1 MMYFAEV
8 ALMKSGGKR
17 GSGGRI
23 LKSGFRRVFGILFFL
38 FVCLTT
44 VTGRAQS
51 NAAPILNIGWR
62 SNQLQVSILNAATGR
77 VYQIQQRSN
86 LGNSTSWTPQLL
98 SARGQTNF
106 TIGAPSNSPRFF
118 RAWLVPDV
126 PPQILSFAAS
136 PATLLSN
143 GNFTLHWNVAGAT
156 GLSINNGIGDV
167 TGTTSRVASIT
178 GTRTFTL
185 TASNIAGVATGLA
198 TVVVGSLPSE
208 HNGRFVSF
216 VSPISGQHFLAPGF
230 VRVFAAAKDP
240 AVDTNF
246 PIDGKGGNAAHTE
259 FLVDNEVVASMDG
272 LDAEYWVF
280 RAVLTNLPPGDHT
293 LRVRAFYVTSP
304 PEILDSALVTI
315 TVDPPPLYAQTLS
328 LTQDLVLSGFQSLQM
343 LGSNVPA
350 RRVRLN
356 GNGFRIRTSGNW
368 TGHLTLRYADVVG
381 LGRLNDGFLA
391 MDLTTTVPLT
401 VENCNFDGCGKL
413 AFTLNGTATASI
425 SSNEFRCNTLVPL
438 SQYPDETYG
447 DLSSYPAL
455 QLLGNSTGQKLY
467 RANNMGAGWLRLTG
481 ANHWTIGGDADAD
494 GNVFIGPRVGIML
507 ESGAD
512 HITVRRNY
520 SRHVYFGGWS
530 QGNNFELGAS
540 DNNVLVEHNIVRDS
554 SWPVRDVACEFRYNL
569 ILGAGHQWMWITGDN
584 ANVHH
589 NVFAGGDADVTGIWM
604 IYSPHNVH
612 FYNNTIDGLNETAGP
627 SALIVDEAATADV
640 QSCVFLNM
648 HSPEMVSFPGATNL
662 LNVGHNCFYN
672 PGAVPLQNYSDNSH
686 PATDVG
692 GLNAQVNPNL
702 TNPTNSVGID
712 DVAVWQRTTNT
723 RQILQ
728 MYRTRY
734 APKPGSPLIDA
745 GHGDAGNDIGAVGA
759 GAVSPDDQFGILTP

>member
-1 MMYFAEV
+1 MMYSLELVSLKLARR
-8 ALMKSGGKR
+8 R
-17 GSGGRI
+17 GVVVRR
-23 LKSGFRRVFGILFFL
+23 LKITSRSVLTTLFFL
-38 FVCLTT
+38 VVCLGR
-44 VTGRAQS
+44 VASRAQP
-51 NAAPILNIGWR
+51 NPAPILNIGSR
-62 SNQLQVSILNAATGR
+62 SNQLQLSILNAATGR
-77 VYQIQQRSN
+77 VYQIQQRSGLDN
-86 LGNSTSWTPQLL
+86 LTSWTPQFLG
-98 SARGQTNF
+98 APGQTNF
-106 TIGAPSNSPRFF
+106 TISPQSNSPRFF
-118 RAWLVPDV
+118 RAWLVPDT

-136 PATLLSN
+136 PATLVTN
-143 GNFTLHWNVAGAT
+143 GNVTLHWTVAGAT

-167 TGTTSRVASIT
+167 TGTTSRVASVT

-185 TASNIAGVATGLA
+185 TATNIASVATGLA

-208 HNGRFVSF
+208 HNERFVSF
-216 VSPISGQHFLAPGF
+216 VSPLSGQHFLAPGF

-246 PIDGKGGNAAHTE
+246 PIDGKGGNAARTE

-280 RAVLTNLPPGDHT
+280 RAVLTNLPPGQHV
-293 LRVRAFYVTSP
+293 LRVRAFYVNPT
-304 PEILDSALVTI
+304 EILDSDPVTI
-315 TVDPPPLYAQTLS
+315 TVDSPPAYAEVLN
-328 LTQDLVLSGFQSLQM
+328 LTQDLVLSGSQSLQM
-343 LGSNVPA
+343 LGSNA
-350 RRVRLN
+350 AGGRVRLN
-356 GNGFRIRTSGNW
+356 GNGFRLRTSGNW

-381 LGRLNDGFLA
+381 LGELNDGLLA
-391 MDLTTTVPLT
+391 MDLTTTAPLML
-401 VENCNFDGCGKL
+401 ENCNFDGCGKL

-447 DLSSYPAL
+447 DQSSYPAL

-481 ANHWTIGGDADAD
+481 VSHWTIGGDTDAD
-494 GNVFIGPRVGIML
+494 GNVFIGPRIGIML
-507 ESGAD
+507 ENGAD

-530 QGNNFELGAS
+530 QGNNFELGGS
-540 DNNVLVEHNIVRDS
+540 DNSVLVEHNIVRDS

-569 ILGAGHQWMWITGDN
+569 VLGAGHQWMWVTGDN
-584 ANVHH
+584 ASVHH

-604 IYSPHNVH
+604 IYSPQNVH
-612 FYNNTIDGLNETAGP
+612 FYNNTVDGLNETAGP

-640 QSCVFLNM
+640 QSCVFMNM
-648 HSPEMVSFPGATNL
+648 QSPVMVSSPGATNL
-662 LNVGHNCFYN
+662 LSVGHNCFYN
-672 PGAVPLQNYSDNSH
+672 PQAVPLQNYLDNSH

-723 RQILQ
+723 RQILE
-728 MYRTRY
+728 MYRSRY
-734 APKPGSPLIDA
+734 TPKPGSPLIDA
-745 GHGDAGNDIGAVGA
+745 GHGGNGTDIGAVGA
-759 GAVSPDDQFGILTP
+759 GVVSADDQFGILAP

>member
-1 MMYFAEV
+1 MMYFVEAV
-8 ALMKSGGKR
+8 LLKRAGGGAIRVRKGLL
-17 GSGGRI
+17 GS
-23 LKSGFRRVFGILFFL
+23 LPSILFPLFL
-38 FVCLTT
+38 YFGT

-51 NAAPILNIGWR
+51 NPAPILNIRCR
-62 SNQLQVSILNAATGR
+62 SNQLQLSILNAVTGR
-77 VYQIQQRSN
+77 VYQIQQRS
-86 LGNSTSWTPQLL
+86 GVGTSTSWTPHLL
-98 SARGQTNF
+98 SAPGQTNL
-106 TIGAPSNSPRFF
+106 TLGAPSNSPRFF

-126 PPQILSFAAS
+126 PPQIFSFNAS
-136 PATLLSN
+136 PATLPTN
-143 GNFTLHWNVAGAT
+143 GTVTLHWSVAGAT

-167 TGTTSRVASIT
+167 TGTTSRIAAVT

-185 TASNIAGVATGLA
+185 AATNLAGVATGLA

-216 VSPISGQHFLAPGF
+216 VSPLTGQHFLSPGF

-246 PIDGKGGNAAHTE
+246 PIDGKGGNAVRTE

-280 RAVLTNLPPGDHT
+280 RAVLTNLPPGNHV
-293 LRVRAFYVTSP
+293 LRLRAFYVNPT
-304 PEILDSALVTI
+304 EILDSAPVTI
-315 TVDPPPLYAQTLS
+315 TVDPPPAYAQTLS
-328 LTQDLVLSGFQSLQM
+328 LTQDLVLSGPQSLQM
-343 LGSNVPA
+343 VGSNAPGG
-350 RRVRLN
+350 RVRLN
-356 GNGFRIRTSGNW
+356 GNGFRVRTSGSW

-381 LGRLNDGFLA
+381 LGKLNDGLLA
-391 MDLTTTVPLT
+391 MDLTTTAALVL
-401 VENCNFDGCGKL
+401 ENCNFDGCGKL
-413 AFTLNGTATASI
+413 AFALNGTATASI

-447 DLSSYPAL
+447 DQSSFPAL

-481 ANHWTIGGDADAD
+481 VSYWTIGGDTDAD

-507 ESGAD
+507 ENGAD

-589 NVFAGGDADVTGIWM
+589 NIFAGGDADVTGIWM
-604 IYSPHNVH
+604 IYSPQNVH

-640 QSCVFLNM
+640 QSCVFMNM
-648 HSPEMVSFPGATNL
+648 QSPVMVSFPGTTNL

-672 PGAVPLQNYSDNSH
+672 PQAVPLQNYADNSH
-686 PATDVG
+686 PATDIG
-692 GLNAQVNPNL
+692 ALNAQVNPNL
-702 TNPTNSVGID
+702 ANPTNSVGID

-723 RQILQ
+723 RQILEL
-728 MYRTRY
+728 YRARY
-734 APKPGSPLIDA
+734 TPGVGSPLIDA
-745 GHGDAGNDIGAVGA
+745 GHGGNGNDIGAVGA
-759 GAVSPDDQFGILTP
+759 GVVSPDDQFGILTP